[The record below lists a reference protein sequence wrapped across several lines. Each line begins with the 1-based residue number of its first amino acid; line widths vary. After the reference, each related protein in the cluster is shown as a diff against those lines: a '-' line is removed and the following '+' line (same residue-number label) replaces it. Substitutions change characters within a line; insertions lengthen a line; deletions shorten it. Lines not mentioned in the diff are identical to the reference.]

1 VDTMYRAYPKQSRV
15 LVVQRDPAL
24 KQSIVDSLE
33 NRADGYPL
41 VATASSFKEA
51 KAHLQSTVID
61 LLITESRLTDTPDFK
76 LGFQDGIALALL
88 AKAKH
93 CSRALFVFD
102 SLQVADITEVMLRVN
117 PIAYIPIRNTTLDPT
132 ELAVFLGALQQ
143 FETLNKA
150 DHNVDES
157 ESPFSDRGTAI
168 LSIEK
173 SSNLITRYNNA
184 ARDWFDLSETDT
196 QPWWKNLGTAKE
208 LDHPLSYALAAGIK
222 IRVSPLVMKL
232 ANGCERVVTGELT
245 PQNQGDHQ
253 SAIVALEPIDN
264 SAIEV
269 LATHVKIKDSVAIL
283 GVDHIQYGP
292 NWSEDDNIRFLMDL
306 RSGLL
311 EIVRSEDVVSLPQG
325 NAIAI
330 VLRDLGTEDSLDVCK
345 ALLSHLRSVPPH
357 YGDPVSGVRFCLG
370 LAQRSKYP
378 TPLQAIVGGN
388 DAMLAAQLGPDSQR
402 INAASKWDKQNLRS
416 VMYSSSGV
424 FTQNAYSLDY
434 TSFSSELSMIAGG
447 EANTQKFINSV
458 LKLVCQQKGV
468 KKFGIFRKRRDG
480 RYLYIAGGQRSAA
493 VYAHMEE
500 DELSTVFS
508 TKIRN
513 PKMDFLNQAHF
524 ILLGK
529 SEAIQPLIL
538 KQTVLGL
545 IAVEYETTIKASADA
560 FHMETA
566 DLSLIADSLPG
577 LKKSPDAPD
586 LGAVEGSREATP
598 LDTKIDGYVVDN
610 MEGAVDQ
617 ATFLAKTDIPVAI
630 IGPRGTGKMYVA
642 KIIHQEWGGA
652 DDMIVQVDCR
662 DFRSRDEANTRIV
675 KLLQNSEGKTL
686 VFKSPHLMAPDAQV
700 KLARQLSTRTL
711 ADSKPP
717 RYLPDAKY
725 VALFPDSME
734 KLVMHSGLSERLA
747 SVFAGYPINVPCV
760 KDRKQAV
767 LRWAHKI
774 LSQESAAANR
784 PIKGFTPDAEQ
795 ALLSHEWPGNISEM
809 RQCIVSA
816 LQRTDKE
823 WITPVDLG
831 IFKGIS
837 ADGVASATDP
847 LPFLSSLDSDQKEEE
862 KYAATA
868 LEDLNIALGQA
879 VHSAAQDNSTLPLGA
894 WLEDELILASLDRYQ
909 DDQRM
914 ASEFLHTKP
923 RNIGRWLPKIIER
936 QEERNSSPIW
946 REPKR
951 FVGEWVRETP
961 RLSEPPQM
969 IVQNMLA
976 VHVAKQ
982 CANAKIAVRAK
993 IMGVSVP
1000 TYQKRLQSI
1009 MEAQEARQQ

>member
-1 VDTMYRAYPKQSRV
+1 MDTMHRAYPKQSRV
-15 LVVQRDPAL
+15 LVVQRDPVL
-24 KQSIVDSLE
+24 RQSIVESLE
-33 NRADGYPL
+33 SLADAYQL
-41 VATASSFKEA
+41 AATPCSFEEA
-51 KAHLQSTVID
+51 KAFLQSTVID
-61 LLITESRLTDTPDFK
+61 LLITESRLSDATDSKP
-76 LGFQDGIALALL
+76 GFEDGIALALL
-88 AKAKH
+88 AKNEH
-93 CSRALFVFD
+93 RSYVLFVSD
-102 SLQVADITEVMLRVN
+102 SLQVPDITEVVARVN
-117 PIAYIPIRNTTLDPT
+117 PIAYIPIRKTALDPT

-143 FETLNKA
+143 FETSKKA
-150 DHNVDES
+150 DSDMVES
-157 ESPFSDRGTAI
+157 QSLSDHRGAAL
-168 LSIEK
+168 LSIDK
-173 SSNLITRYNNA
+173 SSSRITRYNNA
-184 ARDWFDLSETDT
+184 AREWFDLSETGS
-196 QPWWKNLGTAKE
+196 QPWWKKLGTTKE
-208 LDHPLSYALAAGIK
+208 LDHPLSYALSTGIK
-222 IRVSPLVMKL
+222 ISTPPFLLKL
-232 ANGCERVVTGELT
+232 ANGRERVVTGELT
-245 PQNQGDHQ
+245 PRNQDDDQ
-253 SAIVALEPIDN
+253 SSIVTLELIDN
-264 SAIEV
+264 ASIEA
-269 LATHVKIKDSVAIL
+269 LAGHVEAKDSVAIL

-292 NWSEDDNIRFLMDL
+292 IWSEDDNIRFLMDL

-311 EIVRSEDVVSLPQG
+311 EIVRSQDIVSLPQG
-325 NAIAI
+325 NTIAI
-330 VLRDLGTEDSLDVCK
+330 VLRNLGTEDALDVCK

-357 YGDPVSGVRFCLG
+357 YGEPVTGVRFCIG
-370 LAQRSKYP
+370 LAQRTKYP
-378 TPLQAIVGGN
+378 NSLQAIVGGN

-402 INAASKWDKQNLRS
+402 INVASKWDKQNLCS
-416 VMYSSSGV
+416 VMHSSNGV
-424 FTQNAYSLDY
+424 FTQNAYSQEY
-434 TSFSSELSMIAGG
+434 ASFSTELSVLAGR
-447 EANTQKFINSV
+447 EAYTEKFVSSF
-458 LKLVCQQKGV
+458 LKLVCQQNGV
-468 KKFGIFRKRRDG
+468 KKFGIFRKRKDG

-493 VYAHMEE
+493 VHANIEE
-500 DELSTVFS
+500 DELSAVFS
-508 TKIRN
+508 TKIRK
-513 PKMDFLNQAHF
+513 PKMDLLKQPNF
-524 ILLGK
+524 IFLGK

-538 KQTVLGL
+538 RQTVLGF
-545 IAVEYETTIKASADA
+545 IAVEYDTS
-560 FHMETA
+560 METGA
-566 DLSLIADSLPG
+566 FQIETAELSLIADSLPG

-586 LGAVEGSREATP
+586 LSAVEGSREATP

-652 DDMIVQVDCR
+652 DNMIVQIDCR

-675 KLLQNSEGKTL
+675 KLLENAEGKTL

-711 ADSKPP
+711 ADSKPS

-725 VALFPDSME
+725 VALFPDSLE

-837 ADGVASATDP
+837 ADGAASTTDP
-847 LPFLSSLDSDQKEEE
+847 LPFLSILESDLDDEEE
-862 KYAATA
+862 YAATA

-879 VHSAAQDNSTLPLGA
+879 VHSVAQDNSNPPLGA
-894 WLEDELILASLDRYQ
+894 WLEDELVLATLDRYQ

-936 QEERNSSPIW
+936 QEERNTSPIW

-961 RLSEPPQM
+961 RLSEPPQQ

-982 CANAKIAVRAK
+982 YADAKIAIRAK
-993 IMGVSVP
+993 IMDVSVP
-1000 TYQKRLQSI
+1000 TYQKRLQGI
-1009 MEAQEARQQ
+1009 LDAEEARQRL